1 MTRSNSKAFSLV
13 EAMVAIAIAG
23 LIAATVT
30 AAFQGALVEQADA
43 RHEWAGFTIAQQRM
57 ELLASMPRGAADLD
71 ANSTHPEPGSAADA
85 TCDDVPMGPRRYLVD
100 AAGLASP
107 TGDYEVCWKVNANH
121 PIGNV
126 NNIRVIATWPTRSG
140 RGHVLM
146 QTVR

>member
-1 MTRSNSKAFSLV
+1 MKHPKAPAFSLI

-23 LIAATVT
+23 LAAAAVT
-30 AAFQGALVEQADA
+30 AAFQGALVEQEDA

-71 ANSTHPEPGSAADA
+71 ANSTHPDPGGDADA
-85 TCDDVPMGPRRYLVD
+85 TCDDVSMGPRHYRVD
-100 AAGLASP
+100 AIGLAHQD
-107 TGDYEVCWKVNANH
+107 GVYEVCWKVNANH
-121 PIGNV
+121 PVGNV

-140 RGHVLM
+140 RGHVLL